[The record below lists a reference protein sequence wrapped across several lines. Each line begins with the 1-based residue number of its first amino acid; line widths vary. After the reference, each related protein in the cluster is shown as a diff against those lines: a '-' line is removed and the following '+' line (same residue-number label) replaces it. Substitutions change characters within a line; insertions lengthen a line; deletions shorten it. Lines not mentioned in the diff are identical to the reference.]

1 MYASAKRLRYCA
13 RLRLV
18 NLRLLLRVEENLTV
32 ILTENFTVKMYFAK
46 IVSRKFDSH
55 YLAIGRRKRNKK
67 FELYIRVKKKTKGKK
82 EMSTI

>member
-18 NLRLLLRVEENLTV
+18 NLRLLLRVEENLTG
-32 ILTENFTVKMYFAK
+32 VKMYFAK

-55 YLAIGRRKRNKK
+55 YLAAIDR
-67 FELYIRVKKKTKGKK
+67 EEKK
-82 EMSTI
+82 EQEIRALYSR

>member
-18 NLRLLLRVEENLTV
+18 NLRLLLRVEENLPG
-32 ILTENFTVKMYFAK
+32 VKMYFAK

>member
-18 NLRLLLRVEENLTV
+18 NLRLLLRVEENLTG
-32 ILTENFTVKMYFAK
+32 VKMYFAK

>member
-18 NLRLLLRVEENLTV
+18 NLLLRVEENLTG
-32 ILTENFTVKMYFAK
+32 VKMYFAK

>member
-18 NLRLLLRVEENLTV
+18 NLRLLLRVEENLTG
-32 ILTENFTVKMYFAK
+32 VKMYFAK

-67 FELYIRVKKKTKGKK
+67 FELYIRVKKKTKGNGKK

>member
-13 RLRLV
+13 RLV
-18 NLRLLLRVEENLTV
+18 NLRLLLRVEENLTG
-32 ILTENFTVKMYFAK
+32 VKMYFAK

-67 FELYIRVKKKTKGKK
+67 FELYIRVKKKTKGNGKK

>member
-18 NLRLLLRVEENLTV
+18 NLRLLLRVEENLTG
-32 ILTENFTVKMYFAK
+32 VKMYFAK

-55 YLAIGRRKRNKK
+55 YLTIGRRKRNKK
-67 FELYIRVKKKTKGKK
+67 FELYIRVKKKTTGNGKK

>member
-18 NLRLLLRVEENLTV
+18 NLRLLLRVEENLTG
-32 ILTENFTVKMYFAK
+32 IKMYFAK